1 MSFDWYF
8 DFISP
13 FAYLQWQRLRA
24 LPSPPPL
31 APVPI
36 LFAAVLDHHGHK
48 GPAEIPGK
56 RRFTYRHVHFEAAR
70 RGVPLRFPD
79 AHPFNPL
86 SALRLAVALDA
97 RPEAIDAIFAQIWGE
112 GGSTEDFAAIA
123 RRFGIDDVAAATAAP
138 AVKAALRANTEAAI
152 ARGVFGVPT
161 LALGAE
167 LFWGD
172 DATAMAL
179 AYRDDPQ
186 LFARGDY
193 PRIDA
198 LPQAVTRK
206 SAS

>member
-1 MSFDWYF
+1 MSLRWYF

-24 LPSPPPL
+24 LPTPL
-31 APVPI
+31 PLTPVPI

-48 GPAEIPGK
+48 GPAEIAAK
-56 RRFTYRHVHFEAAR
+56 RRFTYRHVQFEAER
-70 RGVPLRFPD
+70 RGIPLRFPA

-86 SALRLAVALDA
+86 SALRLALALQS

-112 GGSTEDFAAIA
+112 GGSTEDFASLAN
-123 RRFGIDDVAAATAAP
+123 RFGVDDVAAAIAEA
-138 AVKAALRANTEAAI
+138 AVKAQLRQNTEAAI
-152 ARGVFGVPT
+152 AAGVFGVPT
-161 LALGAE
+161 LAIGDE

-186 LFARGDY
+186 LFARGEY
-193 PRIDA
+193 PRVDA
-198 LPQAVTRK
+198 LPQAVSRK
-206 SAS
+206 AAG